1 MKFLIAED
9 EKETR
14 LLLSEIY
21 LSHTVLQAKNGEELL
36 YLYRREKP
44 DLIITDLDMP
54 GMTGDQAIRE
64 IRYSDKKTPIV
75 VVSNYD
81 REEELKGY
89 IQLYV
94 KKTELSGFSRKIS
107 ELIVRPDFTKRQKEI
122 FVLLKEGKTSA
133 EIAEQLFIS
142 QRTVENHR
150 QAIRNLLGIEN
161 RKSLLSINI

>member
-9 EKETR
+9 KQETR

-21 LSHTVLQAKNGEELL
+21 LSHTVLQAQNGEELL

-81 REEELKGY
+81 RREELEKWV
-89 IQLYV
+89 QLYIM
-94 KKTELSGFSRKIS
+94 KSELSGFSRKIS

-122 FVLLKEGKTSA
+122 FILLKEGKTSA
-133 EIAEQLFIS
+133 EIAELLFIS

-150 QAIRNLLGIEN
+150 QAIRNLLKIPN
-161 RKSLLSINI
+161 RRSLINI